1 LHRTMPFLREATN
14 SCSDGQGD
22 DPKGPAMVWSQDAA
36 WCRLHACGKQEVSS
50 GHFCLFCRDGLGA
63 LHGLKKLVINRVQTG
78 INQIN
83 NKHNKK
89 S

>member
-36 WCRLHACGKQEVSS
+36 WCRLHACG
-50 GHFCLFCRDGLGA
+50 
-63 LHGLKKLVINRVQTG
+63 
-78 INQIN
+78 
-83 NKHNKK
+83 NKK
-89 S
+89 SVQVIFVCFAETAWALYTD